1 MSCEDPDHQY
11 LSSLIYL
18 NSYEYSID
26 DWKSDIQQI
35 ESGDMLVSWLF
46 SEIYSYMD
54 FKVTLSHSTSGLIP
68 GKPAKY
74 TMPTVQPLGPRSNFF
89 FLLTSASFLATSIL
103 SWPLSINFLRIKL
116 SSRLTVVRS
125 SHRTLGNV

>member
-11 LSSLIYL
+11 LSSLIYP

-26 DWKSDIQQI
+26 DWRSDIQQI
-35 ESGDMLVSWLF
+35 ESGDMLVIWLF
-46 SEIYSYMD
+46 FEIYSCMD
-54 FKVTLSHSTSGLIP
+54 FQVTLSHSTSGLIP
-68 GKPAKY
+68 GKSAKY
-74 TMPTVQPLGPRSNFF
+74 KMPTVQPLGLRSNFS
-89 FLLTSASFLATSIL
+89 FLLTSASSLATSIL